1 LHPILEA
8 YFLSDVLLSNEVNS
22 LLIGE
27 VWAHPNKNKR
37 LTLTQEEYDKYKLQ
51 DPSFDEEV
59 GTYTEFS
66 EANRLIAQIK
76 RSVAFGAT
84 YHPFIQNLENGV
96 APEIRI
102 AVIEDI
108 PGIVFTPNGDEKTNL
123 DSSDG
128 SGIAHPLQ
136 SRFENHSLVDA
147 KVGQNKKSI
156 MMDVDPYYGRP
167 TLLK

>member
-1 LHPILEA
+1 MSIPAVLIIL
-8 YFLSDVLLSNEVNS
+8 
-22 LLIGE
+22 
-27 VWAHPNKNKR
+27 
-37 LTLTQEEYDKYKLQ
+37 
-51 DPSFDEEV
+51 
-59 GTYTEFS
+59 GTRD
-66 EANRLIAQIK
+66 AL
-76 RSVAFGAT
+76 V
-84 YHPFIQNLENGV
+84 
-96 APEIRI
+96 
-102 AVIEDI
+102 I
-108 PGIVFTPNGDEKTNL
+108 PGIVFTPNGDEKTDL